1 MRALY
6 KFSAFLLA
14 VLMAFSLVTMGFAAG
29 ENETEALP
37 IGGFSSSSTTTTQDA
52 NETEAIPISVGLT
65 EETVEVVEEV
75 AEVEEVTLTAE
86 TESATEAESATE
98 TESIAPTESAA
109 EAESVSLTESAAE
122 SAAPAE
128 IAGAATTTDAETGTN
143 AVTEETIE
151 EIVVTEDDFVEFAG
165 TICWDDD
172 SDFEELR
179 PDEVLVSVYYYDA
192 NGDLKVVNEDYS
204 VPGEDD
210 DPETEDAWEF
220 TIMMPTLTYDELAEN
235 GGYFE
240 AFVNPNSEDYYCS
253 DDSAEEAESGY
264 EIEVDTEN
272 FTLEATLALVEPE
285 PELDILS
292 MPLLTMSAMP
302 MTLLGAEAIPTL
314 GIDYDACTITAHVA
328 FDDADAP
335 AIATRP
341 SEVTLTLQYLHT
353 DGKWY
358 NAPTSKVTARS
369 ITTSE
374 DDNWYAVFEVEG
386 NWLSGHTWRVVASG
400 TLGNYTA
407 APGDVD
413 NDFTATLTYTP
424 INDNEDDESII
435 VHVAWNDGGAEE
447 SRPDSVKLVLT
458 YQIGGNDENP
468 VNNYIE
474 FWHLETTVGADYYT
488 VTADNDWYLD
498 IDVSKITPSKCNF
511 WVTVYADDEVWD
523 NYTVTP
529 GDASN
534 SYTVILGPGPGKIK
548 ASVEWDD
555 GNYASLRP
563 ESVELELQ
571 YYDDAWT
578 TYDTATTTADDEW
591 KVSFSVDA
599 ESLDNYDEWQVI
611 ASGSYDN
618 YMITTGDGGN
628 DYTVTFTYAPGVN
641 TDDGTITVHVVWDD
655 DGAVDSRPAS
665 VTLSLYY
672 WLPGYEDDIGS
683 LEKKVKASDDWFL
696 TTDIKKAG
704 SAYAHYAWSVTVK
717 STDKVWNNY
726 TVTPGDESNGYTIT
740 LTPASGTITVNTNWL
755 DGNGADRPEAKVCL
769 YKITGETVEY
779 VDDAMLC
786 ADTGWTECTFSGLA
800 LTDGGVSISYG
811 IALKTYTSG

>member
-37 IGGFSSSSTTTTQDA
+37 IGGFSSSSATTTQDA

-75 AEVEEVTLTAE
+75 AEVEEVALTAE

-109 EAESVSLTESAAE
+109 EAESASLTESAAE
-122 SAAPAE
+122 SVAPAE

-172 SDFEELR
+172 SDAEELR

-314 GIDYDACTITAHVA
+314 GIDYDACTITAHV
-328 FDDADAP
+328 
-335 AIATRP
+335 
-341 SEVTLTLQYLHT
+341 
-353 DGKWY
+353 
-358 NAPTSKVTARS
+358 
-369 ITTSE
+369 
-374 DDNWYAVFEVEG
+374 
-386 NWLSGHTWRVVASG
+386 
-400 TLGNYTA
+400 
-407 APGDVD
+407 
-413 NDFTATLTYTP
+413 
-424 INDNEDDESII
+424 
-435 VHVAWNDGGAEE
+435 
-447 SRPDSVKLVLT
+447 
-458 YQIGGNDENP
+458 
-468 VNNYIE
+468 
-474 FWHLETTVGADYYT
+474 
-488 VTADNDWYLD
+488 
-498 IDVSKITPSKCNF
+498 
-511 WVTVYADDEVWD
+511 
-523 NYTVTP
+523 
-529 GDASN
+529 
-534 SYTVILGPGPGKIK
+534 
-548 ASVEWDD
+548 EWDD

-571 YYDDAWT
+571 YYDGAWT
-578 TYDTATTTADDEW
+578 TYNTATTTADDEW

-672 WLPGYEDDIGS
+672 WLPGYEYDIDS
-683 LEKKVKASDDWFL
+683 LEKRVKASDDWFL

-704 SAYAHYAWSVTVK
+704 SAYTHYAWSVTVK
-717 STDKVWNNY
+717 STDKVWDNY

-740 LTPASGTITVNTNWL
+740 LTPTSGTITVNTNWL